1 MPNGVAEVG
10 AVGKFRKPLL
20 YIFFTFENSISR
32 KKYLSD
38 NLGIL
43 IENLAMPD
51 GRVIICGGSL
61 LELMPGGKYG
71 ARNMTKCWSWIHRTD
86 KIEPLEFLSKL
97 PFNWLGPFL
106 PNLMQ
111 LVKFENQNEMNNI
124 SEENV
129 SKHQENITATNIEL
143 STMNRN
149 EYYR

>member
-32 KKYLSD
+32 RKKISD

-71 ARNMTKCWSWIHRTD
+71 ARNMTKCWFWIHRTD

-111 LVKFENQNEMNNI
+111 LVKFENQNEMND
-124 SEENV
+124 SEESV
-129 SKHQENITATNIEL
+129 SKHQENITATNIKL

>member
-71 ARNMTKCWSWIHRTD
+71 ARNMTKCWFWIHRTD

-111 LVKFENQNEMNNI
+111 LIKFENQNELNN
-124 SEENV
+124 SEESV
-129 SKHQENITATNIEL
+129 SKHQENITATNIKL

>member
-20 YIFFTFENSISR
+20 YIFFTLENSIAR
-32 KKYLSD
+32 KKYLIIWVH
-38 NLGIL
+38 IL

-71 ARNMTKCWSWIHRTD
+71 ARNMTKCWFWIHRTD

-111 LVKFENQNEMNNI
+111 LVKFENQNEMNN
-124 SEENV
+124 SEESV
-129 SKHQENITATNIEL
+129 SKHQENITATNIKL

>member
-20 YIFFTFENSISR
+20 YIFFYFR
-32 KKYLSD
+32 KQYCKKKISD

-71 ARNMTKCWSWIHRTD
+71 ARNMTKCWFWIHRTD

-111 LVKFENQNEMNNI
+111 LVKFENQNEMNN
-124 SEENV
+124 SEESV
-129 SKHQENITATNIEL
+129 SKHQENITATNIKL

>member
-20 YIFFTFENSISR
+20 YIFFTLENSIAR
-32 KKYLSD
+32 KKYLIIWVH
-38 NLGIL
+38 IL

-71 ARNMTKCWSWIHRTD
+71 ARNMTKCWFWIHRTD

-111 LVKFENQNEMNNI
+111 LVKFENQNEMNN
-124 SEENV
+124 SEESV
-129 SKHQENITATNIEL
+129 SKHEENITATNIKL

>member
-1 MPNGVAEVG
+1 MGS
-10 AVGKFRKPLL
+10 F
-20 YIFFTFENSISR
+20 
-32 KKYLSD
+32 
-38 NLGIL
+38 

-71 ARNMTKCWSWIHRTD
+71 ARNMTKCWFWIHRTD

-111 LVKFENQNEMNNI
+111 LVKFENQNEMNN
-124 SEENV
+124 SEESV
-129 SKHQENITATNIEL
+129 SKHQENITATNIKL

>member
-10 AVGKFRKPLL
+10 AVGKSGKPLLL
-20 YIFFTFENSISR
+20 YIFLLSKISISR
-32 KKYLSD
+32 KRYLIIWV
-38 NLGIL
+38 IL

-71 ARNMTKCWSWIHRTD
+71 ARNMTKCWFWIHRTD

-111 LVKFENQNEMNNI
+111 LVKFENQNEMNN
-124 SEENV
+124 SEESV
-129 SKHQENITATNIEL
+129 SKHQESITATNIKL